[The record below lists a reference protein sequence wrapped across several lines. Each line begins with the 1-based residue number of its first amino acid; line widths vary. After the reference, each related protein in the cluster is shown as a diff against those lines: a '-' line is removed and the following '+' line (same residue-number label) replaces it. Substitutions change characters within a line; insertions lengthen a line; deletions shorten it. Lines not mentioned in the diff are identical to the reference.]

1 MKILN
6 IVGVSV
12 LLTGCAG
19 MNSEF
24 DHAIPAKDS
33 GYWMQ
38 QADDMTTDGHLG
50 SKNQAVVSPTAFI
63 NIKDYKLIDTGNLRL
78 PVKTV
83 NSYVANVSAMPSS
96 NVPHLSFDGVNIESG
111 MNQPICSLKYCYPEP
126 NNPWRETDR
135 IARVWLAPY
144 VSPDNNVHL
153 GEIVYYV
160 TKKSQW
166 AGVEEGK

>member
-1 MKILN
+1 MRMLN

-19 MNSEF
+19 MNTEF

-38 QADDMTTDGHLG
+38 QADDMTTEGK
-50 SKNQAVVSPTAFI
+50 SSQNQAIVSPTAFV

-78 PVKTV
+78 PIKTI
-83 NSYVANVSAMPSS
+83 NTYMQSVSMSQP
-96 NVPHLSFDGVNIESG
+96 NTVHHLSFGEANVDSG
-111 MNQPICSLKYCYPEP
+111 ISNTSCAMKYCYPEP
-126 NNPWRETDR
+126 NNPLRETER
-135 IARVWLAPY
+135 IARVWISPY

-153 GEIVYYV
+153 GEIIYYL

-166 AGVEEGK
+166 AGVEDGGR